1 MSRKTGIFG
10 LCLAAPVAIAM
21 LAASASGARA
31 LTIPISCGGMQ
42 VGSITVN
49 AQGAG
54 MGISGGFTSSVGTPP
69 SLAAAAAAC
78 GETQFNWYQI
88 VTSDNGRAQ
97 NAAGMFLTAP
107 YVDPPPDGYNYLWAD
122 NLPWYWNMTNPPN
135 GAPNV
140 DPDLGLGAQTT
151 MSTLNFSDNPTSAGN
166 ITFMTWL
173 VSLNANGS
181 LQSFDAGFAW
191 TYSTESNTVTGLVEY
206 LEPPTDAQ
214 YQDLVG
220 GFAKA
225 IPEPATWVLMIAGF
239 GGLVVLRRRAV
250 AVA

>member
-1 MSRKTGIFG
+1 MIGKTGFIG
-10 LCLAAPVAIAM
+10 LCLAPIAIGAVA
-21 LAASASGARA
+21 LSASDARA
-31 LTIPISCGGMQ
+31 LTIPISCGGTQ

-54 MGISGGFTSSVGTPP
+54 KGISGGFTSTAGNPP

-88 VTSDNGRAQ
+88 VTADNGKAQ
-97 NAAGMFLTAP
+97 NANGMFLKAP
-107 YVDPPPDGYNYLWAD
+107 YVDPPPGGYNYLWAD
-122 NLPWYWNMTNPPN
+122 NLPWYWNMGNPPN

-140 DPDLGLGAQTT
+140 EPDFALGAQTT
-151 MSTLNFSDNPTSAGN
+151 MSTLNFADNPTSAGD
-166 ITFMTWL
+166 ISFTTWL

-181 LQSFDAGFAW
+181 LQSFDAGFTW
-191 TYSTESNTVTGLVEY
+191 EYSTASNSVTDISEY
-206 LEPPTDAQ
+206 LEEPTDPQ
-214 YQDLVG
+214 YADLIG
-220 GFAKA
+220 GFEKA
-225 IPEPATWVLMIAGF
+225 IPEPATWILMIAGF